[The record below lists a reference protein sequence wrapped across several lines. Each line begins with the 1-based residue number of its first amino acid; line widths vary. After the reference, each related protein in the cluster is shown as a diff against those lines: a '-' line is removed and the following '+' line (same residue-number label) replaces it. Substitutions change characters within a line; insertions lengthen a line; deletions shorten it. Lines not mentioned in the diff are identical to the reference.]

1 MIERIRQIVKE
12 QKETEQEQKQLDEQ
26 LAHLKKKTRIAQI
39 GKSMYQ
45 PDKVRLAKS
54 LLKKG
59 KISLPVDI
67 VVGTK
72 SVSAHKIKK
81 SMTGYDIG
89 PETQHIYAE
98 MIKKAKTV
106 FWNGPMGVFEV
117 KPMDKGTNAIAR
129 AIAKNKGTT
138 VVGGGDTVATVEKLR
153 LEKYYSHVSTGGG
166 AALEFLEGKKLP
178 GIARLG

>member
-1 MIERIRQIVKE
+1 MKRR
-12 QKETEQEQKQLDEQ
+12 
-26 LAHLKKKTRIAQI
+26 
-39 GKSMYQ
+39 
-45 PDKVRLAKS
+45 
-54 LLKKG
+54 

-67 VVGTK
+67 MVGPDVK
-72 SVSAHKIKK
+72 VVSAHKMKK

-98 MIKKAKTV
+98 MIRKAKTV

-129 AIAKNKGTT
+129 AIAKNKGIT
-138 VVGGGDTVATVEKLR
+138 VVGGGETLAAVEKLR

-166 AALEFLEGKKLP
+166 ASLEFLEGKKLP
-178 GIARLG
+178 GIARLE